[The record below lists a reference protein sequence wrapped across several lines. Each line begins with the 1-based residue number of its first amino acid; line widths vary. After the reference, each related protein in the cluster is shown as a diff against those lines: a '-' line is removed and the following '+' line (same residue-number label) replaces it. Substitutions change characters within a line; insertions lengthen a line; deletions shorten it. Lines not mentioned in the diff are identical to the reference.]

1 MKRICVFCGSSG
13 GARPEYAA
21 AAQTLGK
28 EMATRGIG
36 LVFGGGRVGLMG
48 AIASSVLEHGGEVTG
63 IIPHGLMIREVAH
76 NGVVDMRVVDSMHER
91 KAMMN
96 ELSDAF
102 VSMPGGLGTIEETA
116 EMLTWA
122 QLGIHRKPVAL
133 LNVLGFYDPLIAFLD
148 RTVEEGF
155 LRRENREL
163 LVVGGDAV
171 SLLDKLVSYEAPEM
185 ERWITRSET

>member
-1 MKRICVFCGSSG
+1 MRS
-13 GARPEYAA
+13 EYAA
-21 AAQTLGK
+21 AARNLGS
-28 EMATRGIG
+28 EMAARGIG

-48 AIASSVLEHGGEVTG
+48 AIASSVLEHGGKVTG
-63 IIPHGLMIREVAH
+63 VIPHGLKIREVAH
-76 NGVVDMRVVDSMHER
+76 DGVDDMRVVNSMHER

-102 VSMPGGLGTIEETA
+102 ISMPGGLGTIEETA

-148 RTVEEGF
+148 RTVDEGF
-155 LRRENREL
+155 LRAENRQL
-163 LVVGGDAV
+163 LVVGTEPAG
-171 SLLDKLVSYEAPEM
+171 LLDRLADYRAPET
-185 ERWITRSET
+185 ERWISRSET

>member
-1 MKRICVFCGSSG
+1 MKRICVFCGSSE

-21 AAQTLGK
+21 VARALGA
-28 EMATRGIG
+28 EMASRGIG

-48 AIASSVLEHGGEVTG
+48 AVASAVLENGGHVTG
-63 IIPHGLMIREVAH
+63 IIPHGLMVREVAH
-76 NGVVDMRVVDSMHER
+76 DGVEDMRVVDSMHER
-91 KAMMN
+91 KALMN

-102 VSMPGGLGTIEETA
+102 ISMPGGLGTIEETA

-133 LNVLGFYDPLIAFLD
+133 LNGLGYYDPLVAFLD

-155 LRRENREL
+155 LRAENRQL
-163 LVVGGDAV
+163 LVVGDEPA
-171 SLLDKLVSYEAPEM
+171 SLLDRLTDYRAPET
-185 ERWITRSET
+185 ERWIRRSET

>member
-1 MKRICVFCGSSG
+1 MKRICVFCGSSEG
-13 GARPEYAA
+13 TRPEYAA
-21 AAQTLGK
+21 AARTLGA
-28 EMATRGIG
+28 EMAARGIG

-48 AIASSVLEHGGEVTG
+48 AVATSVLEHGGVVTG
-63 IIPHGLMIREVAH
+63 VIPHGLKIREVAH
-76 NGVVDMRVVDSMHER
+76 DGVLDMRIVDSMHER

-102 VSMPGGLGTIEETA
+102 ISLPGGLGTIEETA

-155 LRRENREL
+155 LRAANRQL
-163 LVVGGDAV
+163 LVVGT
-171 SLLDKLVSYEAPEM
+171 SAPEM
-185 ERWITRSET
+185 LDRLSDYRAPETERWITRSET

>member
-1 MKRICVFCGSSG
+1 MKRICVFCGSSE

-21 AAQTLGK
+21 VARALGA
-28 EMATRGIG
+28 EMACRGIG

-48 AIASSVLEHGGEVTG
+48 AVASAVLENGGHVTG
-63 IIPHGLMIREVAH
+63 VIPHGLMVREVAH
-76 NGVVDMRVVDSMHER
+76 DCVEDMRVVDSMHER
-91 KAMMN
+91 KALMN

-102 VSMPGGLGTIEETA
+102 ISMPGGLGTIEETA

-133 LNVLGFYDPLIAFLD
+133 LNVLGYYDPLVAFLD

-155 LRRENREL
+155 LRAENRQL
-163 LVVGGDAV
+163 LVVGAEPA
-171 SLLDKLVSYEAPEM
+171 SLLDRLTDYRAPET
-185 ERWITRSET
+185 ERWIRRSET